1 MVSEAQASPYRQG
14 AWTVTQL
21 KEELKQRNL
30 SPAGKKDEL
39 IERLQRFEEEQQ
51 TNTTPRRRHRDH
63 SKARSASK
71 KRSGLGRS
79 ASLLEDGPKHGTPRR
94 GRPHKAP
101 LMDEWISTPLRHESS
116 KLAKSSPR
124 HLTPT
129 THARLSSAKTAAPAK
144 LNLPRSLGL
153 GVLVAAI
160 AMLAVPFLLKTP
172 CLDAYCQKAAWYAR
186 WAALGF
192 VGCLWSNTWLK
203 NLGPFIARV
212 ASSAYVCKSTA
223 LNVLSMIGAIACPK
237 EPYVRSDVGPLG
249 ILAKVSGESAS
260 WGLGGV
266 VAELVPYLLATV
278 FVKALKAH
286 SQHSVHAQR
295 LMALVRRVRK
305 NFGPKLA
312 VLFAAFPH
320 PLVEAT
326 GLLGGLAGLPCV
338 PTLGALLAGT
348 VVLRCGIQALL
359 VISIYSKAFLDPL
372 LAFVKD
378 KVSPRAAQ
386 ALYHLVTEQRNQYQQ
401 PPASGDAMGLVR
413 TSLNMV
419 NLSVLVFMAVYSLP
433 YLLKAARTRK

>member
-79 ASLLEDGPKHGTPRR
+79 TSGLEDGPKHGTPRR
-94 GRPHKAP
+94 GRPHKVP
-101 LMDEWISTPLRHESS
+101 LMDEWISTPLRQEGS

-129 THARLSSAKTAAPAK
+129 QARLLSAKTAAPAK
-144 LNLPRSLGL
+144 LNLPQSFGL
-153 GVLVAAI
+153 GVLVAAVE
-160 AMLAVPFLLKTP
+160 MLAVSFLLKTP
-172 CLDAYCQKAAWYAR
+172 FLKGYFQKASWYAR
-186 WAALGF
+186 WAAPGF
-192 VGCLWSNTWLK
+192 AGCLWSNTWLK

-223 LNVLSMIGAIACPK
+223 LDIISMIGAIACPT
-237 EPYVRSDVGPLG
+237 EPYTRGDVGPLG

-266 VAELVPYLLATV
+266 AAELVLYLAATV

-286 SQHSVHAQR
+286 SQRSAHAQR
-295 LMALVRRVRK
+295 LLGLVHRVRK

-312 VLFAAFPH
+312 VLFAAFPN

-326 GLLGGLAGLPCV
+326 GLLCGLAGIPLAQ
-338 PTLGALLAGT
+338 TLGALLAGK
-348 VVLRCGIQALL
+348 VVLRCGLQALQ
-359 VISIYSKAFLDPL
+359 VISVYSKALLDPL

-386 ALYHLVTEQRNQYQQ
+386 ALYRLATEQRSQYQQ
-401 PPASGDAMGLVR
+401 LPAIGDAMGLVR
-413 TSLNMV
+413 TGLSMLN
-419 NLSVLVFMAVYSLP
+419 LCVLVFMAVYSLP
-433 YLLKAARTRK
+433 YLLRAARARK